1 MHRVP
6 KYVKKSF
13 NILFCND
20 SNKITTNPTP
30 YSNYNFV
37 SIPLYKHFIF
47 DTIITRLSFQLTMP
61 DFKSTSGSKRLTNQE
76 IENITGYRPRCSY
89 GGYLLDDDTVR
100 CALPKDHTVEVIGVI
115 LGLSFITIIT
125 TILIRYWLQVRKY
138 RAQQS
143 QEQHERTH
151 HHNYSHYYDLMDIS
165 DLLFARE
172 EVNPVPLYTR
182 HADPTRDWGT
192 YDDDCN
198 LNPVPVPVPVQVQ
211 LDRPLP
217 SYSTHTVHGGSASRT
232 RTTSSPSRTQ
242 LPPPPEYTPRQL

>member
-1 MHRVP
+1 
-6 KYVKKSF
+6 
-13 NILFCND
+13 
-20 SNKITTNPTP
+20 
-30 YSNYNFV
+30 
-37 SIPLYKHFIF
+37 
-47 DTIITRLSFQLTMP
+47 MP
-61 DFKSTSGSKRLTNQE
+61 DFRSTSGSKRLTNQE

-151 HHNYSHYYDLMDIS
+151 HHGYSHYYDLMDIS

-217 SYSTHTVHGGSASRT
+217 SYSPPHLQTHTVHGGSASRT

-242 LPPPPEYTPRQL
+242 LPPPPEYTPRQLEAITEDDTHEYHCDMAHVPAAPESAFLGLPTYADTATATTSRN